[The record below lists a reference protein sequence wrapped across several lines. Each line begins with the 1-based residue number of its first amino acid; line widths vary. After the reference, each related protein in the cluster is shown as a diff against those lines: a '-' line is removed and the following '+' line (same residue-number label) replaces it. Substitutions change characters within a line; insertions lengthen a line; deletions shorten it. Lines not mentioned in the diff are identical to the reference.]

1 MCKVQERA
9 KHERQND
16 DYATTKTPQNSSSLN
31 DNAHHIRRRLSQT
44 ITSRHCLLIAI
55 ALALPSAHA
64 CGDTVEL
71 QVTCDSGKATWVVPS
86 SGAIYE
92 NTTVTVGSCINGR
105 VADIAQVKGK
115 DIDDKGIVLC
125 AKQSVCYHLIRPSGG
140 QIEAK
145 DCDNYDDPN
154 RTYHCDNGVLK
165 FSNDKSHDITASDT
179 CFSSNNVSNN
189 YGCDGN
195 IVRKTPCP
203 NGCADDHQ
211 GCKQDPDL
219 TDKCTPNDTP
229 ICEGKMIKI
238 CKDQKWEST
247 VKRSICQKVNGSS
260 IMYECQDNGEAPPTK
275 TTCPLGCDENGDKCK
290 RYICKSGKQYECKD
304 GTLLKCGNAQDVA
317 TQVANNMTCDEE
329 NRVVFCDKNDVKSRL
344 YICANDKVAWCK
356 QNESIPLQTECL
368 PSSPK
373 DNLIACNNLNNS
385 RRSCDKNG
393 DILPEE
399 SCSNGQTKC
408 ADDLKGRVDCDGEII
423 EECQYCYNESIENNF
438 TTIEK
443 LGCGGCV
450 PNEYNFGDSSES
462 LFNTMNSICYNG
474 KESKYYN
481 IENRNFLFI
490 PELNK
495 NKNGLWEFALNVT
508 PALSKDLSVVP
519 ANDQSKQTWRYY
531 NCYNNAAMKF
541 LNGLI
546 KSDDANVF
554 LESVNKSEDTIGENV
569 IDSKVSKTCCDDE
582 NSYYI
587 TQTGYRYY
595 SVEKCTNIRLHDTNK
610 DKIIATKFSAYAYTP
625 ELNGSLI
632 GVEDDLLAKDYA
644 CLEVRDKT
652 EDTNDV
658 RHMVFIKQ
666 QPDGKSNYGIYKA
679 FECPENYKCDLKNRY
694 KGLCISENENV
705 PSNSDC
711 SCNNNTIMCG
721 SDIIAAC
728 PEGTT
733 PSIVGDSGQSSC
745 DGQIFSLDQI
755 RCVPDGKS
763 TAKQ

>member
-1 MCKVQERA
+1 MEDMSRVQEKA

-16 DYATTKTPQNSSSLN
+16 DYATANTHQNSSSLN
-31 DNAHHIRRRLSQT
+31 DKAHHIRRRLSQT

-55 ALALPSAHA
+55 ALASLSAHA
-64 CGDTVEL
+64 CDDTVEL
-71 QVTCDSGKATWVVPS
+71 QVTCDSGNTPWVVPS
-86 SGAIYE
+86 HITQTD
-92 NTTVTVGSCINGR
+92 NTIETNPQMVTVGSCIEGR
-105 VADIAQVKGK
+105 VADIAQVKDS
-115 DIDDKGIVLC
+115 DIDTNGIVIC
-125 AKQSVCYHLIRPSGG
+125 SQSDVCYHLKWSSDD

-145 DCDNYDDPN
+145 NCNGYGDPICNY
-154 RTYHCDNGVLK
+154 
-165 FSNDKSHDITASDT
+165 I
-179 CFSSNNVSNN
+179 
-189 YGCDGN
+189 CDGELFTRKGDSKSDDTAREKIKDNIICDDSTDKAYTYECEDN

-203 NGCADDHQ
+203 NGCADNYK

-247 VKRSICQKVNGSS
+247 GKRSTCQDANDFS
-260 IMYECQDNGEAPPTK
+260 IMYECQDSGEAPTQ
-275 TTCPLGCDENGDKCK
+275 TTCQLGCDENGE
-290 RYICKSGKQYECKD
+290 Q
-304 GTLLKCGNAQDVA
+304 
-317 TQVANNMTCDEE
+317 
-329 NRVVFCDKNDVKSRL
+329 
-344 YICANDKVAWCK
+344 
-356 QNESIPLQTECL
+356 
-368 PSSPK
+368 
-373 DNLIACNNLNNS
+373 
-385 RRSCDKNG
+385 
-393 DILPEE
+393 
-399 SCSNGQTKC
+399 C
-408 ADDLKGRVDCDGEII
+408 ADADQKVSCKEELTGITSSTGATGT
-423 EECQYCYNESIENNF
+423 ECQYCYNGDVKNIPTS
-438 TTIEK
+438 IEK
-443 LGCGGCV
+443 LGCDGCV
-450 PNEYNFGDSSES
+450 PNQYERVNFIGPLIS
-462 LFNTMNSICYNG
+462 TMNSICYNG
-474 KESKYYN
+474 KKSKFDE

-490 PELNK
+490 PPSNK
-495 NKNGLWEFALNVT
+495 NVLWEFALNVT
-508 PALSKDLSVVP
+508 PALSKL
-519 ANDQSKQTWRYY
+519 QSQKSPKPTWQYY
-531 NCYNNAAMKF
+531 NCHNNDAMK
-541 LNGLI
+541 LLT
-546 KSDDANVF
+546 ANTKIHNADNF
-554 LESVNKSEDTIGENV
+554 LELLNNSNK
-569 IDSKVSKTCCDDE
+569 CCDDE

-595 SVEKCTNIRLHDTNK
+595 SVEKCTNIALYDTSNSAS
-610 DKIIATKFSAYAYTP
+610 IVTNFSAYAYTP

-644 CLEVRDKT
+644 CLEVRDNP

-658 RHMVFIKQ
+658 RHMMFIKQ

-679 FECPENYKCDLKNRY
+679 FECPEKYKCDLKNRY

-755 RCVPDGKS
+755 RCVPEGKS

>member
-1 MCKVQERA
+1 MEDMSRVQEKA

-16 DYATTKTPQNSSSLN
+16 DYATANTHQNSASLN

-55 ALALPSAHA
+55 ALASLSAHA
-64 CGDTVEL
+64 CDDTVEL
-71 QVTCDSGKATWVVPS
+71 QVTCDSGNTPWVVPS
-86 SGAIYE
+86 HITQTD
-92 NTTVTVGSCINGR
+92 NTIETNPQMVTVGSCIEGR

-115 DIDDKGIVLC
+115 DIDTNGIVIC
-125 AKQSVCYHLIRPSGG
+125 SQSDVCYHLKWSSDD

-145 DCDNYDDPN
+145 NCNGYGDPICNY
-154 RTYHCDNGVLK
+154 
-165 FSNDKSHDITASDT
+165 I
-179 CFSSNNVSNN
+179 
-189 YGCDGN
+189 CDGELFTRKGDSKSDDTAREKIKDNIICDDSTDKAYTYECEDN

-203 NGCADDHQ
+203 NGCADNYK

-247 VKRSICQKVNGSS
+247 GKRSTCQDANDFS
-260 IMYECQDNGEAPPTK
+260 IMYECQDSGEAPTQ
-275 TTCPLGCDENGDKCK
+275 TTCQLGCDENGE
-290 RYICKSGKQYECKD
+290 Q
-304 GTLLKCGNAQDVA
+304 
-317 TQVANNMTCDEE
+317 
-329 NRVVFCDKNDVKSRL
+329 
-344 YICANDKVAWCK
+344 
-356 QNESIPLQTECL
+356 
-368 PSSPK
+368 
-373 DNLIACNNLNNS
+373 
-385 RRSCDKNG
+385 
-393 DILPEE
+393 
-399 SCSNGQTKC
+399 C
-408 ADDLKGRVDCDGEII
+408 ADADQKVSCKEELTGITSSTGATGT
-423 EECQYCYNESIENNF
+423 ECQYCYNGDVKNIPTS
-438 TTIEK
+438 IEK
-443 LGCGGCV
+443 LGCDGCV
-450 PNEYNFGDSSES
+450 PNQYERVNFIGPLIS
-462 LFNTMNSICYNG
+462 TMNSICYNG
-474 KESKYYN
+474 KKSKFDE

-490 PELNK
+490 PPSNK
-495 NKNGLWEFALNVT
+495 NVLWEFALNVT
-508 PALSKDLSVVP
+508 PALSKL
-519 ANDQSKQTWRYY
+519 QSQKSPKPTWQYY
-531 NCYNNAAMKF
+531 NCHNNDAMK
-541 LNGLI
+541 LLT
-546 KSDDANVF
+546 ANTKIHNADNF
-554 LESVNKSEDTIGENV
+554 LELLNNSNK
-569 IDSKVSKTCCDDE
+569 CCDDE

-587 TQTGYRYY
+587 TRTGYRYY
-595 SVEKCTNIRLHDTNK
+595 SVEKCTNIALYDTSNSAS
-610 DKIIATKFSAYAYTP
+610 IVTNFSAYAYTP

-644 CLEVRDKT
+644 CLEVRDNP

-658 RHMVFIKQ
+658 RHMMFIKQ

-679 FECPENYKCDLKNRY
+679 FECPEKYKCDLKNRY

-721 SDIIAAC
+721 SVIIAAC

-755 RCVPDGKS
+755 RCVPEGKS

>member
-1 MCKVQERA
+1 MEDMSRVQEKA

-16 DYATTKTPQNSSSLN
+16 DYATANTHQNSSSLN
-31 DNAHHIRRRLSQT
+31 DKAHHIRRRLSQT

-55 ALALPSAHA
+55 ALASLSAHA
-64 CGDTVEL
+64 CDDTVEL
-71 QVTCDSGKATWVVPS
+71 QVTCDSGKTTWVVPS
-86 SGAIYE
+86 HITQTD
-92 NTTVTVGSCINGR
+92 NTIETNPQMVTVGSCIEGR

-115 DIDDKGIVLC
+115 DIDTNGIVIC
-125 AKQSVCYHLIRPSGG
+125 SQTNVCYHLKWSSDD

-145 DCDNYDDPN
+145 NCNGYGDPICNYICYGELFTRKGDSKSDDTAREKIKDNIICDDSTDKAY
-154 RTYHCDNGVLK
+154 TYECED
-165 FSNDKSHDITASDT
+165 
-179 CFSSNNVSNN
+179 
-189 YGCDGN
+189 N

-203 NGCADDHQ
+203 NGCADNYK

-247 VKRSICQKVNGSS
+247 GKRSTCQDANDFS
-260 IMYECQDNGEAPPTK
+260 IMYECQDSGEAPTQ
-275 TTCPLGCDENGDKCK
+275 TTCQLGCDENGE
-290 RYICKSGKQYECKD
+290 Q
-304 GTLLKCGNAQDVA
+304 
-317 TQVANNMTCDEE
+317 
-329 NRVVFCDKNDVKSRL
+329 
-344 YICANDKVAWCK
+344 
-356 QNESIPLQTECL
+356 
-368 PSSPK
+368 
-373 DNLIACNNLNNS
+373 
-385 RRSCDKNG
+385 
-393 DILPEE
+393 
-399 SCSNGQTKC
+399 C
-408 ADDLKGRVDCDGEII
+408 ADADQKVSCKEELTGITSSTGATGT
-423 EECQYCYNESIENNF
+423 ECQYCYNGDVKNIPTS
-438 TTIEK
+438 IEK
-443 LGCGGCV
+443 LGCDGCV
-450 PNEYNFGDSSES
+450 PNQYERVNFIGPLIS
-462 LFNTMNSICYNG
+462 TMNSICYNG
-474 KESKYYN
+474 KKSKFDE

-490 PELNK
+490 PPSNK
-495 NKNGLWEFALNVT
+495 NVLWEFALNVT
-508 PALSKDLSVVP
+508 PALSKV
-519 ANDQSKQTWRYY
+519 QSQKSPKPTWQYY
-531 NCYNNAAMKF
+531 NCHNDDAMK
-541 LNGLI
+541 LLT
-546 KSDDANVF
+546 ANTKIHNANDF
-554 LESVNKSEDTIGENV
+554 LELLKKSNK
-569 IDSKVSKTCCDDE
+569 CCDDE

-587 TQTGYRYY
+587 TRTGYRYY
-595 SVEKCTNIRLHDTNK
+595 SVEKCTNIALYDTNK
-610 DKIIATKFSAYAYTP
+610 SASIATNFSAYAYTP

-644 CLEVRDKT
+644 CLEVRDNP

-658 RHMVFIKQ
+658 RHMMFIKQ

-679 FECPENYKCDLKNRY
+679 FECPEKYKCDLKNRY

>member
-1 MCKVQERA
+1 MSRVQEKA

-16 DYATTKTPQNSSSLN
+16 DYATANTHQNSASLN

-55 ALALPSAHA
+55 ALASLSAHA
-64 CGDTVEL
+64 CDDTVEL
-71 QVTCDSGKATWVVPS
+71 QVTCDSGKTTWVVPS
-86 SGAIYE
+86 HITQTD
-92 NTTVTVGSCINGR
+92 NTIETNPQMVTVGSCIDGH
-105 VADIAQVKGK
+105 VKYVAQVKGS
-115 DIDDKGIVLC
+115 DIDTNDGIVIC
-125 AKQSVCYHLIRPSGG
+125 PQSDVCYHLKWSSDD

-145 DCDNYDDPN
+145 NCNGYGDPICNY
-154 RTYHCDNGVLK
+154 
-165 FSNDKSHDITASDT
+165 I
-179 CFSSNNVSNN
+179 
-189 YGCDGN
+189 CDGELFTRKGDSKSDDTAREKIKDNIICDDSTDKAYTYECEDN

-203 NGCADDHQ
+203 NGCADNYK

-247 VKRSICQKVNGSS
+247 GKRSTCQDANDFS
-260 IMYECQDNGEAPPTK
+260 IMYECQDSGEAPTQ
-275 TTCPLGCDENGDKCK
+275 TTCPLGFDENGE
-290 RYICKSGKQYECKD
+290 Q
-304 GTLLKCGNAQDVA
+304 
-317 TQVANNMTCDEE
+317 
-329 NRVVFCDKNDVKSRL
+329 
-344 YICANDKVAWCK
+344 
-356 QNESIPLQTECL
+356 
-368 PSSPK
+368 
-373 DNLIACNNLNNS
+373 
-385 RRSCDKNG
+385 
-393 DILPEE
+393 
-399 SCSNGQTKC
+399 C
-408 ADDLKGRVDCDGEII
+408 ADADQKVSCKEELTGITSSTGATGT
-423 EECQYCYNESIENNF
+423 ECQYCYNGDVKNIPTS
-438 TTIEK
+438 IEK
-443 LGCGGCV
+443 LGCDGCV
-450 PNEYNFGDSSES
+450 PNQYERVNFIGPLIS
-462 LFNTMNSICYNG
+462 TMNSICYNG
-474 KESKYYN
+474 KKSKFDE

-490 PELNK
+490 PPSNK
-495 NKNGLWEFALNVT
+495 NVLWEFALNVT
-508 PALSKDLSVVP
+508 PALSKL
-519 ANDQSKQTWRYY
+519 QSQKSPKPTWQYY
-531 NCYNNAAMKF
+531 NCHNNDAMK
-541 LNGLI
+541 LLT
-546 KSDDANVF
+546 ANTKIHNADNF
-554 LESVNKSEDTIGENV
+554 LELLNNSNK
-569 IDSKVSKTCCDDE
+569 CCDDE

-595 SVEKCTNIRLHDTNK
+595 SVEKCTNIALYDTSNSAS
-610 DKIIATKFSAYAYTP
+610 IVTNFSAYAYTP

-644 CLEVRDKT
+644 CLEVRDNP

-658 RHMVFIKQ
+658 RHMMFIKQ

-679 FECPENYKCDLKNRY
+679 FECPEKYKCDLKNRY

-755 RCVPDGKS
+755 RCVPEGKS

>member
-1 MCKVQERA
+1 MSRVQEKA

-16 DYATTKTPQNSSSLN
+16 DYATANTHQNSSSLN
-31 DNAHHIRRRLSQT
+31 DKAHHIRRRLSQT

-55 ALALPSAHA
+55 ALASLSAHA
-64 CGDTVEL
+64 CDDTVEL
-71 QVTCDSGKATWVVPS
+71 QVTCDSGNTPWVVPS
-86 SGAIYE
+86 HITQTD
-92 NTTVTVGSCINGR
+92 NTIETNPQMVTVGSCIEGR

-115 DIDDKGIVLC
+115 DIDTNGIVIC
-125 AKQSVCYHLIRPSGG
+125 SQSDVCYHLKWSSDD

-145 DCDNYDDPN
+145 NCNGYGDPICNY
-154 RTYHCDNGVLK
+154 
-165 FSNDKSHDITASDT
+165 I
-179 CFSSNNVSNN
+179 
-189 YGCDGN
+189 CDGELFTRKGDSKSDDTAREKIKDNIICDDSTDKAYTYECEDN

-203 NGCADDHQ
+203 NGCADNYK

-247 VKRSICQKVNGSS
+247 GKRSTCQDANDFS
-260 IMYECQDNGEAPPTK
+260 IMYECQDSGEAPTQ
-275 TTCPLGCDENGDKCK
+275 TTCQLGCDENGE
-290 RYICKSGKQYECKD
+290 Q
-304 GTLLKCGNAQDVA
+304 
-317 TQVANNMTCDEE
+317 
-329 NRVVFCDKNDVKSRL
+329 
-344 YICANDKVAWCK
+344 
-356 QNESIPLQTECL
+356 
-368 PSSPK
+368 
-373 DNLIACNNLNNS
+373 
-385 RRSCDKNG
+385 
-393 DILPEE
+393 
-399 SCSNGQTKC
+399 C
-408 ADDLKGRVDCDGEII
+408 ADADQKVSCKEELTGITSSTGATGT
-423 EECQYCYNESIENNF
+423 ECQYCYNGDVKNIPTS
-438 TTIEK
+438 IEK
-443 LGCGGCV
+443 LGCDGCV
-450 PNEYNFGDSSES
+450 PNQYERVNFIGPLIS
-462 LFNTMNSICYNG
+462 TMNSICYNG
-474 KESKYYN
+474 KKSKFDE

-490 PELNK
+490 PPSNK
-495 NKNGLWEFALNVT
+495 NVLWEFALNVT
-508 PALSKDLSVVP
+508 PALSKL
-519 ANDQSKQTWRYY
+519 QSQKSPKPTWQYY
-531 NCYNNAAMKF
+531 NCHNNDAMK
-541 LNGLI
+541 LLT
-546 KSDDANVF
+546 ANTKIHNADNF
-554 LESVNKSEDTIGENV
+554 LELLNNSNK
-569 IDSKVSKTCCDDE
+569 CCDDE

-595 SVEKCTNIRLHDTNK
+595 SVEKCTNIALYDTSNSAS
-610 DKIIATKFSAYAYTP
+610 IVTNFSAYAYTP

-644 CLEVRDKT
+644 CLEVRDNP

-658 RHMVFIKQ
+658 RHMMFIKQ

-679 FECPENYKCDLKNRY
+679 FECPEKYKCDLKNRY

-755 RCVPDGKS
+755 RCVPEGKS

>member
-1 MCKVQERA
+1 MEDMSRVQEKA

-16 DYATTKTPQNSSSLN
+16 DYATANTHQNSASLN

-55 ALALPSAHA
+55 ALASLSAHA
-64 CGDTVEL
+64 CDDTVEL
-71 QVTCDSGKATWVVPS
+71 QVTCDSGNTPWVVPS
-86 SGAIYE
+86 HITQTD
-92 NTTVTVGSCINGR
+92 NTIETNPQMVTVGSCIEGR

-115 DIDDKGIVLC
+115 DIDTNGIVIC
-125 AKQSVCYHLIRPSGG
+125 SQSDVCYHLKWSSDD

-145 DCDNYDDPN
+145 NCNGYGDPICNY
-154 RTYHCDNGVLK
+154 
-165 FSNDKSHDITASDT
+165 I
-179 CFSSNNVSNN
+179 
-189 YGCDGN
+189 CDGELFTRKGDSKSDDTAREKIKDNIICDDSTDKAYTYECEDN

-203 NGCADDHQ
+203 NGCADNYK

-247 VKRSICQKVNGSS
+247 GKRSTCQDANDFS
-260 IMYECQDNGEAPPTK
+260 IMYECQDSGEAPTQ
-275 TTCPLGCDENGDKCK
+275 TTCQLGCDENGE
-290 RYICKSGKQYECKD
+290 Q
-304 GTLLKCGNAQDVA
+304 
-317 TQVANNMTCDEE
+317 
-329 NRVVFCDKNDVKSRL
+329 
-344 YICANDKVAWCK
+344 
-356 QNESIPLQTECL
+356 
-368 PSSPK
+368 
-373 DNLIACNNLNNS
+373 
-385 RRSCDKNG
+385 
-393 DILPEE
+393 
-399 SCSNGQTKC
+399 C
-408 ADDLKGRVDCDGEII
+408 ADADQKVSCKEELTGITSSTGATGT
-423 EECQYCYNESIENNF
+423 ECQYCYNGDVKNIPTS
-438 TTIEK
+438 IEK
-443 LGCGGCV
+443 LGCDGCV
-450 PNEYNFGDSSES
+450 PNQYERVNFIGPLIS
-462 LFNTMNSICYNG
+462 TMNSICYNG
-474 KESKYYN
+474 KKSKFDE

-490 PELNK
+490 PPSNK
-495 NKNGLWEFALNVT
+495 NVLWEFALNVT
-508 PALSKDLSVVP
+508 PALSKL
-519 ANDQSKQTWRYY
+519 QSQKSPKPTWQYY
-531 NCYNNAAMKF
+531 NCHNDDAMK
-541 LNGLI
+541 LLT
-546 KSDDANVF
+546 ANTKIHNADNF
-554 LESVNKSEDTIGENV
+554 LELLNNSNK
-569 IDSKVSKTCCDDE
+569 CCDDE

-595 SVEKCTNIRLHDTNK
+595 SVEKCTNIALYDTSNSAS
-610 DKIIATKFSAYAYTP
+610 IVTNFSAYAYTP

-644 CLEVRDKT
+644 CLEVRDNP

-658 RHMVFIKQ
+658 RHMMFIKQ

-679 FECPENYKCDLKNRY
+679 FECPEKYKCDLKNRY

-755 RCVPDGKS
+755 RCVPEGKS

>member
-1 MCKVQERA
+1 MSRVQEKA

-16 DYATTKTPQNSSSLN
+16 DYATANTHQNSASLN

-55 ALALPSAHA
+55 ALASLSAHA
-64 CGDTVEL
+64 CDDTVEL
-71 QVTCDSGKATWVVPS
+71 QVTCDSGKTTWVVPS
-86 SGAIYE
+86 HITQTD
-92 NTTVTVGSCINGR
+92 NTIETNPQMVTVGSCIEGR

-115 DIDDKGIVLC
+115 DIDTNGIVIC
-125 AKQSVCYHLIRPSGG
+125 SQSDVCYHLKWSSDD

-145 DCDNYDDPN
+145 NCNGYGDPICNY
-154 RTYHCDNGVLK
+154 
-165 FSNDKSHDITASDT
+165 I
-179 CFSSNNVSNN
+179 
-189 YGCDGN
+189 CDGELFTRKGDSKSDDTAREKIKDNIICDDSTDKAYTYECEDN

-203 NGCADDHQ
+203 NGCADNYK

-247 VKRSICQKVNGSS
+247 GKRSTCQDANDFS
-260 IMYECQDNGEAPPTK
+260 IMYECQDSGEAPTQ
-275 TTCPLGCDENGDKCK
+275 TTCQLGCDENGE
-290 RYICKSGKQYECKD
+290 Q
-304 GTLLKCGNAQDVA
+304 
-317 TQVANNMTCDEE
+317 
-329 NRVVFCDKNDVKSRL
+329 
-344 YICANDKVAWCK
+344 
-356 QNESIPLQTECL
+356 
-368 PSSPK
+368 
-373 DNLIACNNLNNS
+373 
-385 RRSCDKNG
+385 
-393 DILPEE
+393 
-399 SCSNGQTKC
+399 C
-408 ADDLKGRVDCDGEII
+408 ADADQKVSCKEELTGITSSTGATGT
-423 EECQYCYNESIENNF
+423 ECQYCYNGDVKNIPTS
-438 TTIEK
+438 IEK
-443 LGCGGCV
+443 LGCDGCV
-450 PNEYNFGDSSES
+450 PNQYERVNFIGPLIS
-462 LFNTMNSICYNG
+462 TMNSICYNG
-474 KESKYYN
+474 KKSKFDE

-490 PELNK
+490 PPSNK
-495 NKNGLWEFALNVT
+495 NVLWEFALNVT
-508 PALSKDLSVVP
+508 PALSKL
-519 ANDQSKQTWRYY
+519 QSQKSPKPTWQYY
-531 NCYNNAAMKF
+531 NCHNNDAMK
-541 LNGLI
+541 LLT
-546 KSDDANVF
+546 ANTKIHNADNF
-554 LESVNKSEDTIGENV
+554 LELLNNSNK
-569 IDSKVSKTCCDDE
+569 CCDDE

-595 SVEKCTNIRLHDTNK
+595 SVEKCTNIALYDTSNSAS
-610 DKIIATKFSAYAYTP
+610 IVTNFSAYAYTP

-644 CLEVRDKT
+644 CLEVRDNP

-658 RHMVFIKQ
+658 RHMMFIKQ

-679 FECPENYKCDLKNRY
+679 FECPEKYKCDLKNRY

>member
-1 MCKVQERA
+1 MEDMSRVQEKA

-16 DYATTKTPQNSSSLN
+16 DYATANTHQNSASLN

-55 ALALPSAHA
+55 ALASLSAHA
-64 CGDTVEL
+64 CDDTVEL
-71 QVTCDSGKATWVVPS
+71 QVTCDSGKTTWVVPS
-86 SGAIYE
+86 HITQTD
-92 NTTVTVGSCINGR
+92 NTIETNPQMVTVGSCIEGR

-115 DIDDKGIVLC
+115 DIDTNGIVIC
-125 AKQSVCYHLIRPSGG
+125 SQSDVCYHLKWSSDD

-145 DCDNYDDPN
+145 NCNGYGDPICNY
-154 RTYHCDNGVLK
+154 
-165 FSNDKSHDITASDT
+165 I
-179 CFSSNNVSNN
+179 
-189 YGCDGN
+189 CDGELFTRKGDSKSDDTAREKIKDNIICDDSTDKAYTYECEDN

-203 NGCADDHQ
+203 NGCADNYK

-247 VKRSICQKVNGSS
+247 GKRSTCQDANDFS
-260 IMYECQDNGEAPPTK
+260 IMYECQDSGEAPTQ
-275 TTCPLGCDENGDKCK
+275 TTCQLGCDENGE
-290 RYICKSGKQYECKD
+290 Q
-304 GTLLKCGNAQDVA
+304 
-317 TQVANNMTCDEE
+317 
-329 NRVVFCDKNDVKSRL
+329 
-344 YICANDKVAWCK
+344 
-356 QNESIPLQTECL
+356 
-368 PSSPK
+368 
-373 DNLIACNNLNNS
+373 
-385 RRSCDKNG
+385 
-393 DILPEE
+393 
-399 SCSNGQTKC
+399 C
-408 ADDLKGRVDCDGEII
+408 ADADQKVSCKEELTGITSSTGATGT
-423 EECQYCYNESIENNF
+423 ECQYCYNGDVKNIPTS
-438 TTIEK
+438 IEK
-443 LGCGGCV
+443 LGCDGCV
-450 PNEYNFGDSSES
+450 PNQYERVNFIGPLIS
-462 LFNTMNSICYNG
+462 TMNSICYNG
-474 KESKYYN
+474 KKSKFDE

-490 PELNK
+490 PPSNK
-495 NKNGLWEFALNVT
+495 NVLWEFALNVT
-508 PALSKDLSVVP
+508 PALSKL
-519 ANDQSKQTWRYY
+519 QSQKSPKPTWQYY
-531 NCYNNAAMKF
+531 NCHNDDAMK
-541 LNGLI
+541 LLT
-546 KSDDANVF
+546 ANTKIHNANDF
-554 LESVNKSEDTIGENV
+554 LELLKKSNK
-569 IDSKVSKTCCDDE
+569 CCDDE

-595 SVEKCTNIRLHDTNK
+595 SVEKCTNIALYDTSNSAS
-610 DKIIATKFSAYAYTP
+610 IVTNFSAYAYTP

-644 CLEVRDKT
+644 CLEVRDNP

-658 RHMVFIKQ
+658 RHMMFIKQ

-679 FECPENYKCDLKNRY
+679 FECPEKYKCDLKNRY

-755 RCVPDGKS
+755 RCVPEGKS

>member
-1 MCKVQERA
+1 MEDMSRVQEKA

-16 DYATTKTPQNSSSLN
+16 DYATANTHQNSSSLN
-31 DNAHHIRRRLSQT
+31 DKAHHIRRRLSQT

-55 ALALPSAHA
+55 ALASLSAHA
-64 CGDTVEL
+64 CDDTVEL
-71 QVTCDSGKATWVVPS
+71 QVTCDSGNTPWVVPS
-86 SGAIYE
+86 HITQTD
-92 NTTVTVGSCINGR
+92 NTIETNPQMVTVGSCIEGR

-115 DIDDKGIVLC
+115 DIDTNGIVIC
-125 AKQSVCYHLIRPSGG
+125 SQSDVCYHLKWSSDD

-145 DCDNYDDPN
+145 NCNGYGDPICNY
-154 RTYHCDNGVLK
+154 
-165 FSNDKSHDITASDT
+165 I
-179 CFSSNNVSNN
+179 
-189 YGCDGN
+189 CDGELFTRKGDSKSDDTAREKIKDNIICDDSTDKAYTYECEDN

-203 NGCADDHQ
+203 NGCADNYK

-247 VKRSICQKVNGSS
+247 GKRSTCQDANDFS
-260 IMYECQDNGEAPPTK
+260 IMYECQDSGEAPTQ
-275 TTCPLGCDENGDKCK
+275 TTCQLGCDENGE
-290 RYICKSGKQYECKD
+290 Q
-304 GTLLKCGNAQDVA
+304 
-317 TQVANNMTCDEE
+317 
-329 NRVVFCDKNDVKSRL
+329 
-344 YICANDKVAWCK
+344 
-356 QNESIPLQTECL
+356 
-368 PSSPK
+368 
-373 DNLIACNNLNNS
+373 
-385 RRSCDKNG
+385 
-393 DILPEE
+393 
-399 SCSNGQTKC
+399 C
-408 ADDLKGRVDCDGEII
+408 ADADQKVSCKEELTGITSSTGATGT
-423 EECQYCYNESIENNF
+423 ECQYCYNGDVKNIPTS
-438 TTIEK
+438 IEK
-443 LGCGGCV
+443 LGCDGCV
-450 PNEYNFGDSSES
+450 PNQYERVNFIGPLIS
-462 LFNTMNSICYNG
+462 TMNSICYNG
-474 KESKYYN
+474 KKSKFDE

-490 PELNK
+490 PPSNK
-495 NKNGLWEFALNVT
+495 NVLWEFALNVT
-508 PALSKDLSVVP
+508 PALSKL
-519 ANDQSKQTWRYY
+519 QSQKSPKPTWQYY
-531 NCYNNAAMKF
+531 NCHNNDAMK
-541 LNGLI
+541 LLTPNTKI
-546 KSDDANVF
+546 HNANDF
-554 LESVNKSEDTIGENV
+554 LELLKKSNK
-569 IDSKVSKTCCDDE
+569 CCDDE

-595 SVEKCTNIRLHDTNK
+595 SVEKCTNIALYDTSNSAS
-610 DKIIATKFSAYAYTP
+610 IVTNFSAYAYTP

-644 CLEVRDKT
+644 CLEVRDNP

-658 RHMVFIKQ
+658 RHMMFIKQ

-679 FECPENYKCDLKNRY
+679 FECPEKYKCDLKNRY

-755 RCVPDGKS
+755 RCVPEGKS

>member
-1 MCKVQERA
+1 MEDMSRVQEKA

-16 DYATTKTPQNSSSLN
+16 DYATANTHQNSASLN

-55 ALALPSAHA
+55 ALASLSAHA
-64 CGDTVEL
+64 CDDTVEL
-71 QVTCDSGKATWVVPS
+71 QVTCDSGNTPWVVPS
-86 SGAIYE
+86 HITQTD
-92 NTTVTVGSCINGR
+92 NTIETNPQMVTVGSCIEGR
-105 VADIAQVKGK
+105 VADIAQVKDS
-115 DIDDKGIVLC
+115 DIDTNGIVIC
-125 AKQSVCYHLIRPSGG
+125 SQTNVCYHLKWSSDD

-145 DCDNYDDPN
+145 NCNGYGDPICNYICYGELFTRKGDSKSDDTAREKIKDNIICDDSTDKAY
-154 RTYHCDNGVLK
+154 TYECED
-165 FSNDKSHDITASDT
+165 
-179 CFSSNNVSNN
+179 
-189 YGCDGN
+189 N

-203 NGCADDHQ
+203 NGCADNYK

-247 VKRSICQKVNGSS
+247 GKRSTCQDANDFS
-260 IMYECQDNGEAPPTK
+260 IMYECQDSGEAPTQ
-275 TTCPLGCDENGDKCK
+275 TTCQLGCDENGE
-290 RYICKSGKQYECKD
+290 Q
-304 GTLLKCGNAQDVA
+304 
-317 TQVANNMTCDEE
+317 
-329 NRVVFCDKNDVKSRL
+329 
-344 YICANDKVAWCK
+344 
-356 QNESIPLQTECL
+356 
-368 PSSPK
+368 
-373 DNLIACNNLNNS
+373 
-385 RRSCDKNG
+385 
-393 DILPEE
+393 
-399 SCSNGQTKC
+399 C
-408 ADDLKGRVDCDGEII
+408 ADADQKVSCKEELTGITSSTGATGT
-423 EECQYCYNESIENNF
+423 ECQYCYNGDVKNIPTS
-438 TTIEK
+438 IEK
-443 LGCGGCV
+443 LGCDGCV
-450 PNEYNFGDSSES
+450 PNQYERVNFIGPLIS
-462 LFNTMNSICYNG
+462 TMNSICYNG
-474 KESKYYN
+474 KKSKFDE

-490 PELNK
+490 PPSNK
-495 NKNGLWEFALNVT
+495 NVLWEFALNVT
-508 PALSKDLSVVP
+508 PALSKL
-519 ANDQSKQTWRYY
+519 QSQKSPKPTWQYY
-531 NCYNNAAMKF
+531 NCHNNDAMK
-541 LNGLI
+541 LLT
-546 KSDDANVF
+546 ANTKIHNADNF
-554 LESVNKSEDTIGENV
+554 LELLNNSNK
-569 IDSKVSKTCCDDE
+569 CCDDE

-595 SVEKCTNIRLHDTNK
+595 SVEKCTNIALYDTSNSAS
-610 DKIIATKFSAYAYTP
+610 IVTNFSAYAYTP

-644 CLEVRDKT
+644 CLEVRDNP

-658 RHMVFIKQ
+658 RHMMFIKQ

-679 FECPENYKCDLKNRY
+679 FECPEKYKCDLKNRY

-755 RCVPDGKS
+755 RCVPEGKS

>member
-1 MCKVQERA
+1 MEDMSRVQEKA

-16 DYATTKTPQNSSSLN
+16 DYATANTHQNSASLN

-55 ALALPSAHA
+55 ALASLSAHA
-64 CGDTVEL
+64 CDDTVEL
-71 QVTCDSGKATWVVPS
+71 QVTCDSGNTPWVVPS
-86 SGAIYE
+86 HITQTD
-92 NTTVTVGSCINGR
+92 NTIETNPQMVTVGSCIEGR
-105 VADIAQVKGK
+105 VADIAQVKGS
-115 DIDDKGIVLC
+115 DIDTNDGIVIC
-125 AKQSVCYHLIRPSGG
+125 PQSDVCYHLKWSSDD

-145 DCDNYDDPN
+145 NCNGYGDPICNY
-154 RTYHCDNGVLK
+154 
-165 FSNDKSHDITASDT
+165 I
-179 CFSSNNVSNN
+179 
-189 YGCDGN
+189 CDGELFTRKGDSKSDDTAREKIKDNIICDDSTDKAYTYECEDN

-203 NGCADDHQ
+203 NGCADNYK

-247 VKRSICQKVNGSS
+247 GKRSTCQDANDFS
-260 IMYECQDNGEAPPTK
+260 IMYECQDSGEAPTQ
-275 TTCPLGCDENGDKCK
+275 TTCQLGCDENGE
-290 RYICKSGKQYECKD
+290 Q
-304 GTLLKCGNAQDVA
+304 
-317 TQVANNMTCDEE
+317 
-329 NRVVFCDKNDVKSRL
+329 
-344 YICANDKVAWCK
+344 
-356 QNESIPLQTECL
+356 
-368 PSSPK
+368 
-373 DNLIACNNLNNS
+373 
-385 RRSCDKNG
+385 
-393 DILPEE
+393 
-399 SCSNGQTKC
+399 C
-408 ADDLKGRVDCDGEII
+408 ADADQKVSCKEELTGITSSTGATGT
-423 EECQYCYNESIENNF
+423 ECQYCYNGDVKNIPTS
-438 TTIEK
+438 IEK
-443 LGCGGCV
+443 LGCDGCV
-450 PNEYNFGDSSES
+450 PNQYERVNFIGPLIS
-462 LFNTMNSICYNG
+462 TMNSICYNG
-474 KESKYYN
+474 KKSKFDE

-490 PELNK
+490 PPSNK
-495 NKNGLWEFALNVT
+495 NVLWEFALNVT
-508 PALSKDLSVVP
+508 PALSKL
-519 ANDQSKQTWRYY
+519 QSQKSPKPTWQYY
-531 NCYNNAAMKF
+531 NCHNNDAMK
-541 LNGLI
+541 LLT
-546 KSDDANVF
+546 ANTKIHNADNF
-554 LESVNKSEDTIGENV
+554 LELLNNSNK
-569 IDSKVSKTCCDDE
+569 CCDDE

-595 SVEKCTNIRLHDTNK
+595 SVEKCTNIALYDTSNSAS
-610 DKIIATKFSAYAYTP
+610 IVTNFSAYAYTP

-644 CLEVRDKT
+644 CLEVRDNP

-658 RHMVFIKQ
+658 RHMMFIKQ

-679 FECPENYKCDLKNRY
+679 FECPEKYKCDLKNRY

-755 RCVPDGKS
+755 RCVPEGKS

>member
-1 MCKVQERA
+1 MEDMSRVQEKA

-16 DYATTKTPQNSSSLN
+16 DYATANTHQNSSSLN
-31 DNAHHIRRRLSQT
+31 DKAHHIRRRLSQT

-55 ALALPSAHA
+55 ALASLSAHA
-64 CGDTVEL
+64 CDDTVEL
-71 QVTCDSGKATWVVPS
+71 QVTCDSGNTPWVVPS
-86 SGAIYE
+86 HITQTD
-92 NTTVTVGSCINGR
+92 NTIETNPQMVTVGSCIEGR
-105 VADIAQVKGK
+105 VADIAQVKDS
-115 DIDDKGIVLC
+115 DIDTNGIVIC
-125 AKQSVCYHLIRPSGG
+125 SQTNVCYHLKWSSDD

-145 DCDNYDDPN
+145 NCNGYGDPICNYICYGELFTRKGDSKSDDTAREKIKDNIICDDSTDKAY
-154 RTYHCDNGVLK
+154 TYECED
-165 FSNDKSHDITASDT
+165 
-179 CFSSNNVSNN
+179 
-189 YGCDGN
+189 N

-203 NGCADDHQ
+203 NGCADNYK

-247 VKRSICQKVNGSS
+247 GKRSTCQDANDFS
-260 IMYECQDNGEAPPTK
+260 IMYECQDSGEAPTQ
-275 TTCPLGCDENGDKCK
+275 TTCQLGCDENGE
-290 RYICKSGKQYECKD
+290 Q
-304 GTLLKCGNAQDVA
+304 
-317 TQVANNMTCDEE
+317 
-329 NRVVFCDKNDVKSRL
+329 
-344 YICANDKVAWCK
+344 
-356 QNESIPLQTECL
+356 
-368 PSSPK
+368 
-373 DNLIACNNLNNS
+373 
-385 RRSCDKNG
+385 
-393 DILPEE
+393 
-399 SCSNGQTKC
+399 C
-408 ADDLKGRVDCDGEII
+408 ADADQKVSCKEELTGITSSTGATGT
-423 EECQYCYNESIENNF
+423 ECQYCYNGDVKNIPTS
-438 TTIEK
+438 IEK
-443 LGCGGCV
+443 LGCDGCV
-450 PNEYNFGDSSES
+450 PNQYERVNFIGPLIS
-462 LFNTMNSICYNG
+462 TMNSICYNG
-474 KESKYYN
+474 KKSKFDE

-490 PELNK
+490 PPSNK
-495 NKNGLWEFALNVT
+495 NVLWEFALNVT
-508 PALSKDLSVVP
+508 PALSKV
-519 ANDQSKQTWRYY
+519 QSQKSPKPTWQYY
-531 NCYNNAAMKF
+531 NCHNNDAMK
-541 LNGLI
+541 LLT
-546 KSDDANVF
+546 ANTKIHNADNF
-554 LESVNKSEDTIGENV
+554 LELLNNSNK
-569 IDSKVSKTCCDDE
+569 CCDDE

-595 SVEKCTNIRLHDTNK
+595 SVEKCTNIALYDTSNSAS
-610 DKIIATKFSAYAYTP
+610 IVTNFSAYAYTP

-644 CLEVRDKT
+644 CLEVRDNP

-658 RHMVFIKQ
+658 RHMMFIKQ

-679 FECPENYKCDLKNRY
+679 FECPEKYKCDLKNRY

-755 RCVPDGKS
+755 RCVPEGKS

>member
-1 MCKVQERA
+1 MEDMSRVQEKA

-16 DYATTKTPQNSSSLN
+16 DYATANTHQNSASLN

-55 ALALPSAHA
+55 ALASLSAHA
-64 CGDTVEL
+64 CDDTVEL
-71 QVTCDSGKATWVVPS
+71 QVTCDSGNTPWVVPS
-86 SGAIYE
+86 HITQTD
-92 NTTVTVGSCINGR
+92 NTIETNPQMVTVGSCIEGR
-105 VADIAQVKGK
+105 VADIAQVKGS
-115 DIDDKGIVLC
+115 DIDTNDGIVIC
-125 AKQSVCYHLIRPSGG
+125 PQSDVCYHLKWSSDD

-145 DCDNYDDPN
+145 NCNGYGDPICNY
-154 RTYHCDNGVLK
+154 
-165 FSNDKSHDITASDT
+165 I
-179 CFSSNNVSNN
+179 
-189 YGCDGN
+189 CDGELFTRKGDSKSDDTAREKIKDNIICDDSTDKAYTYECEDN

-203 NGCADDHQ
+203 NGCADNYK

-247 VKRSICQKVNGSS
+247 GKRSTCQDANDFR
-260 IMYECQDNGEAPPTK
+260 IMYECQDSGEAPTQ
-275 TTCPLGCDENGDKCK
+275 TTCQLGCDENGE
-290 RYICKSGKQYECKD
+290 Q
-304 GTLLKCGNAQDVA
+304 
-317 TQVANNMTCDEE
+317 
-329 NRVVFCDKNDVKSRL
+329 
-344 YICANDKVAWCK
+344 
-356 QNESIPLQTECL
+356 
-368 PSSPK
+368 
-373 DNLIACNNLNNS
+373 
-385 RRSCDKNG
+385 
-393 DILPEE
+393 
-399 SCSNGQTKC
+399 C
-408 ADDLKGRVDCDGEII
+408 ADADQKVSCKEELTGITSSTGATGT
-423 EECQYCYNESIENNF
+423 ECQYCYNGDVKNIPTS
-438 TTIEK
+438 IEK
-443 LGCGGCV
+443 LGCDGCV
-450 PNEYNFGDSSES
+450 PNQYERVNFIGPLIS
-462 LFNTMNSICYNG
+462 TMNSICYNG
-474 KESKYYN
+474 KKSKFDE

-490 PELNK
+490 PPSNK
-495 NKNGLWEFALNVT
+495 NVLWEFALNVT
-508 PALSKDLSVVP
+508 PALSKL
-519 ANDQSKQTWRYY
+519 QSQKSPKPTWQYY
-531 NCYNNAAMKF
+531 NCHNNDAMK
-541 LNGLI
+541 LLT
-546 KSDDANVF
+546 ANTKIHNADNF
-554 LESVNKSEDTIGENV
+554 LELLNNSNK
-569 IDSKVSKTCCDDE
+569 CCDDE

-595 SVEKCTNIRLHDTNK
+595 SVEKCTNIALYDTSNSAS
-610 DKIIATKFSAYAYTP
+610 IVTNFSAYAYTP

-644 CLEVRDKT
+644 CLEVRDNP

-658 RHMVFIKQ
+658 RHMMFIKQ

-679 FECPENYKCDLKNRY
+679 FECPEKYKCDLKNRY

-755 RCVPDGKS
+755 RCVPEGKS

>member
-1 MCKVQERA
+1 MEDMSRVQEKA

-16 DYATTKTPQNSSSLN
+16 DYATANTHQNSSSLN
-31 DNAHHIRRRLSQT
+31 DTAHHIRRRLSQT

-55 ALALPSAHA
+55 ALASLSAHA
-64 CGDTVEL
+64 CDDTVEL
-71 QVTCDSGKATWVVPS
+71 QVTCDSGKTTWVVPS
-86 SGAIYE
+86 HITQTD
-92 NTTVTVGSCINGR
+92 NTIETNPQMVTVGSCIEGR
-105 VADIAQVKGK
+105 VADIAQVKDS
-115 DIDDKGIVLC
+115 DIDTNGIVIC
-125 AKQSVCYHLIRPSGG
+125 SQTNVCYHLKWSSDD

-145 DCDNYDDPN
+145 NCNGYGDPICNY
-154 RTYHCDNGVLK
+154 
-165 FSNDKSHDITASDT
+165 I
-179 CFSSNNVSNN
+179 
-189 YGCDGN
+189 CDGELFTRKGDSKSDDTAREKIKDNIICDDSTDKAYTYECEDN

-203 NGCADDHQ
+203 NGCADNYK

-247 VKRSICQKVNGSS
+247 GKRSTCQDANDFS
-260 IMYECQDNGEAPPTK
+260 IMYECQDSGEAPTQ
-275 TTCPLGCDENGDKCK
+275 TTCQLGCDENGE
-290 RYICKSGKQYECKD
+290 Q
-304 GTLLKCGNAQDVA
+304 
-317 TQVANNMTCDEE
+317 
-329 NRVVFCDKNDVKSRL
+329 
-344 YICANDKVAWCK
+344 
-356 QNESIPLQTECL
+356 
-368 PSSPK
+368 
-373 DNLIACNNLNNS
+373 
-385 RRSCDKNG
+385 
-393 DILPEE
+393 
-399 SCSNGQTKC
+399 C
-408 ADDLKGRVDCDGEII
+408 ADADQKVSCKEELTGITSSTGATGT
-423 EECQYCYNESIENNF
+423 ECQYCYNGDVKNIPTS
-438 TTIEK
+438 IEK
-443 LGCGGCV
+443 LGCDGCV
-450 PNEYNFGDSSES
+450 PNQYERVNFIGPLIS
-462 LFNTMNSICYNG
+462 TMNSICYNG
-474 KESKYYN
+474 KKSKFDE

-490 PELNK
+490 PPSNK
-495 NKNGLWEFALNVT
+495 NVLWEFALNVT
-508 PALSKDLSVVP
+508 PALSKL
-519 ANDQSKQTWRYY
+519 QSQKSPKPTWQYY
-531 NCYNNAAMKF
+531 NCHNNDAMK
-541 LNGLI
+541 LLT
-546 KSDDANVF
+546 ANTKIHNADNF
-554 LESVNKSEDTIGENV
+554 LELLNNSNK
-569 IDSKVSKTCCDDE
+569 CCDDE

-595 SVEKCTNIRLHDTNK
+595 SVEKCTNIALYDTNK
-610 DKIIATKFSAYAYTP
+610 SASIATKFSAYAYTP

-644 CLEVRDKT
+644 CLEVRDNP

-658 RHMVFIKQ
+658 RHMMFIKQ

-679 FECPENYKCDLKNRY
+679 FECPEKYKCDLKNRY

-755 RCVPDGKS
+755 RCVPEGKS

>member
-1 MCKVQERA
+1 MEDMSRVQEKA

-16 DYATTKTPQNSSSLN
+16 DYATANTHQNSASLN

-55 ALALPSAHA
+55 ALASLSAHA
-64 CGDTVEL
+64 CDDTVEL
-71 QVTCDSGKATWVVPS
+71 QVTCDSGNTPWVVPS
-86 SGAIYE
+86 HITQTD
-92 NTTVTVGSCINGR
+92 NTIETNPQMVTVGSCIEGR

-115 DIDDKGIVLC
+115 DIDTNGIVIC
-125 AKQSVCYHLIRPSGG
+125 SQSDVCYHLKWSSDD

-145 DCDNYDDPN
+145 NCNGYGDPICNY
-154 RTYHCDNGVLK
+154 
-165 FSNDKSHDITASDT
+165 I
-179 CFSSNNVSNN
+179 
-189 YGCDGN
+189 CDGELFTRKGDSKSDDTAREKIKDNIICDDSTDKAYTYECEDN

-203 NGCADDHQ
+203 NGCADNYK

-247 VKRSICQKVNGSS
+247 GKRSTCQDANDFS
-260 IMYECQDNGEAPPTK
+260 IMYECQDSGEAPTQ
-275 TTCPLGCDENGDKCK
+275 TTCQLGCDENGE
-290 RYICKSGKQYECKD
+290 Q
-304 GTLLKCGNAQDVA
+304 
-317 TQVANNMTCDEE
+317 
-329 NRVVFCDKNDVKSRL
+329 
-344 YICANDKVAWCK
+344 
-356 QNESIPLQTECL
+356 
-368 PSSPK
+368 
-373 DNLIACNNLNNS
+373 
-385 RRSCDKNG
+385 
-393 DILPEE
+393 
-399 SCSNGQTKC
+399 C
-408 ADDLKGRVDCDGEII
+408 ADADQKVSCKEELTGITSSTGATGT
-423 EECQYCYNESIENNF
+423 ECQYCYNGDVKNIPTS
-438 TTIEK
+438 IEK
-443 LGCGGCV
+443 LGCDGCV
-450 PNEYNFGDSSES
+450 PNQYERVNFIGPLIS
-462 LFNTMNSICYNG
+462 TMNSICYNG
-474 KESKYYN
+474 KKSKFDE

-490 PELNK
+490 PPSNK
-495 NKNGLWEFALNVT
+495 NVLWEFALNVT
-508 PALSKDLSVVP
+508 PALSKV
-519 ANDQSKQTWRYY
+519 QSQKSPKPTWQYY
-531 NCYNNAAMKF
+531 NCHNNDAMK
-541 LNGLI
+541 LLT
-546 KSDDANVF
+546 ANTKIHNANDF
-554 LESVNKSEDTIGENV
+554 LELLKKSNK
-569 IDSKVSKTCCDDE
+569 CCDDE

-587 TQTGYRYY
+587 TRTGYRYY
-595 SVEKCTNIRLHDTNK
+595 SVEKCTNIALYDTNK
-610 DKIIATKFSAYAYTP
+610 SASIATKFSAYAYTP

-644 CLEVRDKT
+644 CLEVRDNP

-658 RHMVFIKQ
+658 RHMMFIKQ

-679 FECPENYKCDLKNRY
+679 FECPEKYKCDLKNRY

-711 SCNNNTIMCG
+711 SCNNNNNTIMCG

-755 RCVPDGKS
+755 RCVPEGKS

>member
-1 MCKVQERA
+1 MEDMSRVQEKA

-16 DYATTKTPQNSSSLN
+16 DYATANTHQNSSSLN
-31 DNAHHIRRRLSQT
+31 DKAHHIRRRLSQT

-55 ALALPSAHA
+55 ALASLSAHA
-64 CGDTVEL
+64 CDDTVEL
-71 QVTCDSGKATWVVPS
+71 QVTCDSGSTPWVVPS
-86 SGAIYE
+86 HITQTD
-92 NTTVTVGSCINGR
+92 NTIETNPQMVTVGSCIEGR
-105 VADIAQVKGK
+105 VADIAQVKDS
-115 DIDDKGIVLC
+115 DIDTNGIVIC
-125 AKQSVCYHLIRPSGG
+125 SQSDVCYHLKWSSDD

-145 DCDNYDDPN
+145 NCNGYGDPICNYICYGELFTRKGDSKSDDTAREKIKDNIICDDSTDKAY
-154 RTYHCDNGVLK
+154 TYECED
-165 FSNDKSHDITASDT
+165 
-179 CFSSNNVSNN
+179 
-189 YGCDGN
+189 N

-203 NGCADDHQ
+203 NGCADNYK

-247 VKRSICQKVNGSS
+247 GKRSTCQDANDFS
-260 IMYECQDNGEAPPTK
+260 IMYECQDSGEAPTQ
-275 TTCPLGCDENGDKCK
+275 TTCQLGCDENGE
-290 RYICKSGKQYECKD
+290 Q
-304 GTLLKCGNAQDVA
+304 
-317 TQVANNMTCDEE
+317 
-329 NRVVFCDKNDVKSRL
+329 
-344 YICANDKVAWCK
+344 
-356 QNESIPLQTECL
+356 
-368 PSSPK
+368 
-373 DNLIACNNLNNS
+373 
-385 RRSCDKNG
+385 
-393 DILPEE
+393 
-399 SCSNGQTKC
+399 C
-408 ADDLKGRVDCDGEII
+408 ADADQKVSCKEELTGITSSTGATGT
-423 EECQYCYNESIENNF
+423 ECQYCYNGDVKNIPTS
-438 TTIEK
+438 IEK
-443 LGCGGCV
+443 LGCDGCV
-450 PNEYNFGDSSES
+450 PNQYERVNFIGPLIS
-462 LFNTMNSICYNG
+462 TMNSICYNG
-474 KESKYYN
+474 KKSKFDE

-490 PELNK
+490 PPSNK
-495 NKNGLWEFALNVT
+495 NVLWEFALNVT
-508 PALSKDLSVVP
+508 PALSKL
-519 ANDQSKQTWRYY
+519 QSQKSPKPTWQYY
-531 NCYNNAAMKF
+531 NCHNNDAMK
-541 LNGLI
+541 LLT
-546 KSDDANVF
+546 ANTKIHNADNF
-554 LESVNKSEDTIGENV
+554 LELLNNSNK
-569 IDSKVSKTCCDDE
+569 CCDDE

-595 SVEKCTNIRLHDTNK
+595 SVEKCTNIALYDTSNSAS
-610 DKIIATKFSAYAYTP
+610 IVTNFSAYAYTP

-644 CLEVRDKT
+644 CLEVRDNP

-658 RHMVFIKQ
+658 RHMMFIKQ

-679 FECPENYKCDLKNRY
+679 FECPEKYKCDLKNRY

-755 RCVPDGKS
+755 RCVPEGKS

>member
-1 MCKVQERA
+1 MSRVQEKA

-16 DYATTKTPQNSSSLN
+16 DYATANTHQNSASLN

-55 ALALPSAHA
+55 ALASLSAHA
-64 CGDTVEL
+64 CDDTVEL
-71 QVTCDSGKATWVVPS
+71 QVTCDSGNTPWVVPS
-86 SGAIYE
+86 HITQTD
-92 NTTVTVGSCINGR
+92 NTIETNPQMVTVGSCIEGR

-115 DIDDKGIVLC
+115 DIDTNGIVIC
-125 AKQSVCYHLIRPSGG
+125 SQSDVCYHLKWSSDD

-145 DCDNYDDPN
+145 NCNGYGDPICNY
-154 RTYHCDNGVLK
+154 
-165 FSNDKSHDITASDT
+165 I
-179 CFSSNNVSNN
+179 
-189 YGCDGN
+189 CDGELFTRKGDSKSDDTAREKIKDNIICDDSTDKAYTYECEDN

-203 NGCADDHQ
+203 NGCADNYK

-247 VKRSICQKVNGSS
+247 GKRSTCQDANDFS
-260 IMYECQDNGEAPPTK
+260 IMYECQDSGEAPTQ
-275 TTCPLGCDENGDKCK
+275 TTCQLGCDENGE
-290 RYICKSGKQYECKD
+290 Q
-304 GTLLKCGNAQDVA
+304 
-317 TQVANNMTCDEE
+317 
-329 NRVVFCDKNDVKSRL
+329 
-344 YICANDKVAWCK
+344 
-356 QNESIPLQTECL
+356 
-368 PSSPK
+368 
-373 DNLIACNNLNNS
+373 
-385 RRSCDKNG
+385 
-393 DILPEE
+393 
-399 SCSNGQTKC
+399 C
-408 ADDLKGRVDCDGEII
+408 ADADQKVSCKEELTGITSSTGATGT
-423 EECQYCYNESIENNF
+423 ECQYCYNGDVKNIPTS
-438 TTIEK
+438 IEK
-443 LGCGGCV
+443 LGCDGCV
-450 PNEYNFGDSSES
+450 PNQYERVNFIGPLIS
-462 LFNTMNSICYNG
+462 TMNSICYNG
-474 KESKYYN
+474 KKSKFDE

-490 PELNK
+490 PPSNK
-495 NKNGLWEFALNVT
+495 NVLWEFALNVT
-508 PALSKDLSVVP
+508 PALSKL
-519 ANDQSKQTWRYY
+519 QSQKSPKPTWQYY
-531 NCYNNAAMKF
+531 NCHNNDAMK
-541 LNGLI
+541 LLT
-546 KSDDANVF
+546 ANTKIHNADNF
-554 LESVNKSEDTIGENV
+554 LELLNNSNK
-569 IDSKVSKTCCDDE
+569 CCDDE

-595 SVEKCTNIRLHDTNK
+595 SVEKCTNIALYDTSNSAS
-610 DKIIATKFSAYAYTP
+610 IVTNFSAYAYTP

-644 CLEVRDKT
+644 CLEVRDNP

-658 RHMVFIKQ
+658 RHMMFIKQ

-679 FECPENYKCDLKNRY
+679 FECPEKYKCDLKNRY

-755 RCVPDGKS
+755 RCVPEGKS